1 METKDE
7 RLARRQRERDAR
19 MKASPGYK
27 TFAVMFTLLYPFIAV
42 FTFLFTGLLTLFS
55 GLSRAM
61 AWVASGG
68 QSK

>member
-7 RLARRQRERDAR
+7 RIARRQHERDAR

-27 TFAVMFTLLYPFIAV
+27 TFAVMFTVLYPFIAV

-55 GLSRAM
+55 GLSRAL
-61 AWVASGG
+61 AWLASGG
-68 QSK
+68 RSK

>member
-7 RLARRQRERDAR
+7 RITRRQRERDAR

-27 TFAVMFTLLYPFIAV
+27 TFAVLFTLMYPFIAV
-42 FTFLFTGLLTLFS
+42 FTFVFTGIITLFS
-55 GLSRAM
+55 GLSRAA

-68 QSK
+68 KSK